1 MSTPGGTFRAGST
14 RALVGA
20 LALVALLF
28 CCAEALGRPF
38 VPPKGKM
45 YHGVSDTG
53 NNEDFRDFQHQ
64 VGSHAAVLQEFFH
77 WDVSYTASGAV
88 SRWETTDALGMVAVS
103 TKFPASGKPQIAT
116 KYIAR
121 GNADRYLLRI
131 NEVLG
136 NLEQP
141 TYIRLMPEMNG
152 HWNPYSA
159 FNADGS
165 RKGKN
170 HSTGQFKRAWR
181 RFVIIVRGGS
191 RKGINKRLARQNLRR
206 IYRARSNNDPIYER
220 KDVPKQLDRPKVAFM
235 WVPQT
240 SGSPNVQGNQP
251 QNYWPG
257 GNFVD
262 WVGVDIFSAF
272 ESAAFPAMK
281 RFYKRWKGRPFV
293 IGEYSPWDADPGG
306 AFTDR
311 LLTWAERKPRVR
323 MLMYYRSVSS
333 ESIYYIDN
341 YPAAREKLRRHLNK
355 SVWRQWAPGT
365 RD

>member
-1 MSTPGGTFRAGST
+1 MSLAGT
-14 RALVGA
+14 RARSVYAQLLGAGLALLAFAVVSADA
-20 LALVALLF
+20 LA
-28 CCAEALGRPF
+28 RPH

-53 NNEDFRDFQHQ
+53 NTADFRDFRKQ
-64 VGSHAAVLQEFFH
+64 VGAHPAVLQEFFH
-77 WDVSYTASGAV
+77 WDVSFTASGAV
-88 SRWETTDALGMVAVS
+88 NRWGGTDTLGMVAVS

-136 NLEQP
+136 KLRQP
-141 TYIRLMPEMNG
+141 TYIRLFPEMNG
-152 HWNPYSA
+152 HWNPYCA
-159 FNADGS
+159 FNADGTP
-165 RKGKN
+165 KGDN
-170 HSTGQFKRAWR
+170 HSRGQFKRAWKR
-181 RFVIIVRGGS
+181 YAIIVRGGA
-191 RKGINKRLARQNLRR
+191 RKGINKRLRRHNLPR
-206 IYRARSNNDPIYER
+206 IYRAKSNNDRIYKR
-220 KDVPKQLDRPKVAFM
+220 KDVPRLLDRPKVAFL

-240 SGSPNVQGNQP
+240 SGSPNVPGNQP

-272 ESAAFPAMK
+272 EGAAFPAMT
-281 RFYKRWKGRPFV
+281 RFYRRWKRYPFM
-293 IGEYSPWDADPGG
+293 IGEYSPWDGDPGG

-311 LLTWAERKPRVR
+311 LLTWAERKSRVR
-323 MLMYYRSVSS
+323 MLVYYRSVSS
-333 ESIYYIDN
+333 QSIYYIDN
-341 YPAAREKLRRHLNK
+341 YPDARRKLRSHLNK
-355 SVWRQWAPGT
+355 SIWRQWAPGT